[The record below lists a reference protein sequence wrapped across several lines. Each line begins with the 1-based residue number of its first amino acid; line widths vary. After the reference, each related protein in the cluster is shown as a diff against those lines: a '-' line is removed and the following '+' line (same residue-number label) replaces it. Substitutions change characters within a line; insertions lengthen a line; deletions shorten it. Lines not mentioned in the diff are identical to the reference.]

1 MIKDVGPLEAEKKSE
16 EVLVSYAEGKPSSRG
31 LLILKEVVRD
41 LGEYVVFTYE
51 KEVFPGKIVEVTEDE
66 VKIGMLQRSMKSWK
80 WPIQEGVHCYNW
92 DDLLGR
98 INPPN

>member
-66 VKIGMLQRSMKSWK
+66 VKIGVLQRSMKSWK

-92 DDLLGR
+92 DDVLGR